1 MPGTEP
7 RIAAAYP
14 ALAGLPAALAQA
26 LDALP
31 VAEVAA
37 GSVLFREG
45 SACRGFPL
53 LLEGTIRVS
62 KAGAGGRGIVLY
74 RVRPGESCV
83 ITSSCLLGDAAYHA
97 VGVAETALRLVA
109 LPNALFEQLIDA
121 RPAFRRFVFALF
133 AERLAEM
140 MQLVEEVAFRRLDAR
155 LAELLL
161 ARSAHGTQALRAT
174 HQQLADEL
182 GSVREI
188 VTRLLNQFADEGL
201 VALGRE
207 RIEVADRARLAARA
221 V

>member
-1 MPGTEP
+1 MPGTEA
-7 RIAAAYP
+7 RVAAAYP

-31 VAEVAA
+31 VADVAA

-45 SACRGFPL
+45 STCRGFPL

-74 RVRPGESCV
+74 RVQPGESCV
-83 ITSSCLLGDAAYHA
+83 ITSSCLLGDAAYRA

-109 LPNALFEQLIDA
+109 LPNALFERLVEA
-121 RPAFRRFVFALF
+121 HPAFRRFVFALF

-155 LAELLL
+155 LAEVLL
-161 ARSAHGTQALRAT
+161 ARTAHGTRALRAT

-201 VALGRE
+201 VSLGRE
-207 RIEVADRARLAARA
+207 RIEVADRERLAARA